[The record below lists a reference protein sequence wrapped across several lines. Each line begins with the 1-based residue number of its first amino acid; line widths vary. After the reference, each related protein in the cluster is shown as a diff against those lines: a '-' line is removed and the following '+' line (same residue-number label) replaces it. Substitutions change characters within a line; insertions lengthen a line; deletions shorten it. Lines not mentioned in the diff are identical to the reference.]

1 MPRTKLLTLGMRYLS
16 DVISISDYLLSCYFK
31 SLNSQSY
38 IYSGNI
44 KSLVWD
50 LAKANNNINEL
61 QSRVQQSVES
71 LFRPY
76 FDVVAVSIVVKE
88 DPIEVNSLTLGIT
101 IQVTD
106 ENKNYDIGYQLLLK
120 NSIVQNVMK
129 INNEALFV

>member
-1 MPRTKLLTLGMRYLS
+1 MKTKLLTLGMRYLS

-61 QSRVQQSVES
+61 QTRVQQSVES